1 MKKTEIKYRDI
12 DHHQTDGQYNT
23 RILVW
28 PSTLFNTI
36 VCIPSLFAP
45 SDIDGATRPYY
56 HEEIPSKLALVNK
69 RDSYHDLKH
78 DDPIKYHECISFI
91 DDCSTIGVCA
101 DTCTEKTL
109 KLGKYT
115 PQTLGRGF
123 NSKQSKRIADPN
135 LS

>member
-1 MKKTEIKYRDI
+1 MKYRDI
-12 DHHQTDGQYNT
+12 DHQQTDGQYNT

-28 PSTLFNTI
+28 PSTLYNTI

-56 HEEIPSKLALVNK
+56 HEEIPSKLTLLLDE
-69 RDSYHDLKH
+69 RDEYHDLKH
-78 DDPIKYHECISFI
+78 NDPVIYHESISFI

-101 DTCTEKTL
+101 DTCTEKAL

-123 NSKQSKRIADPN
+123 NYKRLKRIADPN